1 MTRGQK
7 PELKNRSNIITNSI
21 KTLKMVHIIKGNI
34 FFLKKKKERNGQE
47 NNCLLHD
54 NWILDIRKIKQMF
67 WGC

>member
-1 MTRGQK
+1 
-7 PELKNRSNIITNSI
+7 
-21 KTLKMVHIIKGNI
+21 MVHIIKGNI